1 MEYIQCEGEI
11 MVYQVK
17 GYFSSL
23 KGSHYEVGK
32 QQGEFVKN
40 HPYLIP
46 QFMQQENLISDSHWT
61 ESRNVLKQ
69 YCPGINEEIE
79 GFCEVLKIPSRNMMY
94 YYQTLLKAGCSH
106 CAVLPKKTDLK
117 HTYVLRN
124 FDLSP
129 KIDDMR
135 FCSTHVEGAYAHSGF
150 STQYFGRTEGVNEHG
165 LSITFSAC
173 GQPVGN
179 IDGLRKP
186 MVNGLQCFAVI
197 RVLLEKCQNVQE
209 AKILIEEMPIASN
222 INIIV
227 ADPLKAAHIEIFDG
241 FKSTTTKEDSQ
252 GFIVSTNHTVS
263 SSIQKL
269 NNRRLEQS
277 TKRYHILHEY
287 LNRNEQVSMESLKGL
302 VEEEYPIGVT
312 VHNYEEWF
320 GTLHSVLIDLQ
331 DRTLNICFG
340 SPLLNEWYSLKVGE
354 SLPFSEVNVNFK
366 NKTYADF
373 WREEK
378 NEMTPKD

>member
-1 MEYIQCEGEI
+1 MYE
-11 MVYQVK
+11 VK

-23 KGSHYEVGK
+23 KGSHYDIGK

-40 HPYLIP
+40 YPYLIP
-46 QFMQQENLISDSHWT
+46 QFIEQEHLVSDNYWT
-61 ESRNVLKQ
+61 ESRNILNQ

-79 GFCEVLKIPSRNMMY
+79 GFCEVLKIPSKHMMY

-106 CAVLPKKTDLK
+106 CVVLPKKTDSK

-124 FDLSP
+124 YDLSP

-135 FCSTHVEGAYAHSGF
+135 FCSTHVEGAYVHSGF

-165 LSITFSAC
+165 LAVTFSAC

-179 IDGLRKP
+179 IEGLRKP
-186 MVNGLQCFAVI
+186 VLNGLQCFAVI
-197 RVLLEKCQNVQE
+197 RVLLEKCKNVQE
-209 AKILIEEMPIASN
+209 AKLLIDEMPIASN
-222 INIIV
+222 VNLIV
-227 ADPLKAAHIEIFDG
+227 ADSLDAARIEIFDG
-241 FKSTTTKEDSQ
+241 YKSITTIEEESHD
-252 GFIVSTNHTVS
+252 FIVSTNHAISVP
-263 SSIQKL
+263 IQKL

-277 TKRYHILHEY
+277 TNRYHILYDH

-302 VEEEYPIGVT
+302 VKKEYPNGLT

-320 GTLHSVLIDLQ
+320 GTLHSVLFDLHN
-331 DRTLNICFG
+331 RTMNICLG
-340 SPLLNEWYSLKVGE
+340 SPLLNDWYSLKVGE
-354 SLPFSEVNVNFK
+354 SLPFSEMNVKFK

-373 WREEK
+373 WREEH
-378 NEMTPKD
+378 NELISKD

>member
-1 MEYIQCEGEI
+1 
-11 MVYQVK
+11 
-17 GYFSSL
+17 
-23 KGSHYEVGK
+23 
-32 QQGEFVKN
+32 
-40 HPYLIP
+40 
-46 QFMQQENLISDSHWT
+46 
-61 ESRNVLKQ
+61 
-69 YCPGINEEIE
+69 

-179 IDGLRKP
+179 IEGLRKP

-197 RVLLEKCQNVQE
+197 RVILEKCRNTQE
-209 AKILIEEMPIASN
+209 ATSLIKEMPIASN

-227 ADPLKAAHIEIFDG
+227 ADPLNAAHIEIFDG
-241 FKSTTTKEDSQ
+241 HKSITTINEESDA
-252 GFIVSTNHTVS
+252 FIVSTNHAVS
-263 SSIQKL
+263 SPIQKL
-269 NNRRLEQS
+269 NNRKLEQS
-277 TKRYHILHEY
+277 TKRYHILHEH

-320 GTLHSVLIDLQ
+320 GTLHSVLFDLQ

-354 SLPFSEVNVNFK
+354 ILPFSEVNVNFK
-366 NKTYADF
+366 NKNYADF

>member
-1 MEYIQCEGEI
+1 
-11 MVYQVK
+11 MVYQVN

-23 KGSHYEVGK
+23 KGSHYEIGK

-46 QFMQQENLISDSHWT
+46 QFMQQENLISDNHWT
-61 ESRNVLKQ
+61 ESRNVQNQ

-106 CAVLPKKTDLK
+106 CAVLPKKTDSE

-124 FDLSP
+124 YDLSP

-165 LSITFSAC
+165 LSVTFSAC

-179 IDGLRKP
+179 IEGLRKP
-186 MVNGLQCFAVI
+186 MVSGLQCFAVI
-197 RVLLEKCQNVQE
+197 RVLLERCKNVQE
-209 AKILIEEMPIASN
+209 AKLLIEEMPIASN

-227 ADPLKAAHIEIFDG
+227 ADPLEAAHIEIFDG
-241 FKSTTTKEDSQ
+241 HKSIKTIEDNNHA
-252 GFIVSTNHTVS
+252 FIVSTNHAVS
-263 SSIQKL
+263 LSIKKL
-269 NNRRLEQS
+269 NNRKLEQS
-277 TKRYHILHEY
+277 TKRYHILHEH
-287 LNRNEQVSMESLKGL
+287 LNRNEHVSMESLKGL
-302 VEEEYPIGVT
+302 VECEYPIGLT

-320 GTLHSVLIDLQ
+320 GTLHSVLFDLH
-331 DRTLNICFG
+331 DRSMNICFG
-340 SPLLNEWYSLKVGE
+340 SPLFNEWYSLKVGE
-354 SLPFSEVNVNFK
+354 SLPFSEVGVNFK
-366 NKTYADF
+366 NSKYTDF
-373 WREEK
+373 WREDK
-378 NEMTPKD
+378 NEWILKD

>member
-1 MEYIQCEGEI
+1 M
-11 MVYQVK
+11 YQIK

-23 KGSHYEVGK
+23 KGNYYEIGK
-32 QQGEFVKN
+32 QQGEFVKK

-46 QFMQQENLISDSHWT
+46 QFIQQEHFISDNHWT
-61 ESRNVLKQ
+61 ESRNVLNQ
-69 YCPGINEEIE
+69 YCSGINEEIE

-106 CAVLPKKTDLK
+106 CAVLPQKTDSE

-124 FDLSP
+124 YDLSP

-135 FCSTHVEGAYAHSGF
+135 FCSTHVEGAYTHSGF

-165 LSITFSAC
+165 LSVTFSAC

-179 IDGLRKP
+179 IEGLRKP
-186 MVNGLQCFAVI
+186 MVSGLQCFAVI
-197 RVLLEKCQNVQE
+197 RVLLEKCKNVEE
-209 AKILIEEMPIASN
+209 AKSLIDEMPIASN

-227 ADPLKAAHIEIFDG
+227 ADPLNAAHIEMFDG
-241 FKSTTTKEDSQ
+241 HKSITTIEDNNHA
-252 GFIVSTNHTVS
+252 FIVSTNHAVS
-263 SSIQKL
+263 SSIKKL

-277 TKRYHILHEY
+277 TKRYQILQDY
-287 LNRNEQVSMESLKGL
+287 LNQGEQISKDSLKSL
-302 VEEEYPIGVT
+302 VECEYPKGLT

-320 GTLHSVLIDLQ
+320 GTLHSVLFDLK

-340 SPLLNEWYSLKVGE
+340 SPLLNGWYSLKVGE

-366 NKTYADF
+366 NSKYTDF
-373 WREEK
+373 WREDK
-378 NEMTPKD
+378 NEWVPKD

>member
-1 MEYIQCEGEI
+1 M
-11 MVYQVK
+11 YQVN

-23 KGSHYEVGK
+23 KGSHYEIGK

-46 QFMQQENLISDSHWT
+46 QFMQQENLISDNHWT
-61 ESRNVLKQ
+61 ESRNVQNQ

-106 CAVLPKKTDLK
+106 CAVLPKKTDSE

-124 FDLSP
+124 YDLSP

-165 LSITFSAC
+165 LSVTFSAC

-179 IDGLRKP
+179 IEGLRKP
-186 MVNGLQCFAVI
+186 MVSGLQCFAVI
-197 RVLLEKCQNVQE
+197 RVLLERCKNVQE
-209 AKILIEEMPIASN
+209 AKLLIEEMPIASN

-227 ADPLKAAHIEIFDG
+227 ADPLEAAHIEIFDG
-241 FKSTTTKEDSQ
+241 HKSIKTIEDNNHA
-252 GFIVSTNHTVS
+252 FIVSTNHAVS
-263 SSIQKL
+263 LSIKKL
-269 NNRRLEQS
+269 NNRKLEQS
-277 TKRYHILHEY
+277 TKRYHILHEH
-287 LNRNEQVSMESLKGL
+287 LNRNEHVSMESLKGL
-302 VEEEYPIGVT
+302 VECEYPIGLT

-320 GTLHSVLIDLQ
+320 GTLHSVLFDLH
-331 DRTLNICFG
+331 DRSMNICFG
-340 SPLLNEWYSLKVGE
+340 SPLFNEWYSLKVGE
-354 SLPFSEVNVNFK
+354 SLPFSEVGVNFK
-366 NKTYADF
+366 NSKYTDF
-373 WREEK
+373 WREDK
-378 NEMTPKD
+378 NEWILKD